1 MRTSSQIYTGIAVVT
16 YLITVGAISSVTAF
30 APPISTL
37 LQATNKMRYS
47 TMHDT
52 PKIIILASLLAKQEI
67 NIEDTND
74 DSDNNANVVSI
85 LRNKFDS
92 DSSSSSSSA
101 TTNSDIEN
109 NNKDNKNGIR

>member
-16 YLITVGAISSVTAF
+16 YLITVGAISSVTAV
-30 APPISTL
+30 APAISTL

-52 PKIIILASLLAKQEI
+52 PKIILLASLLAKQEI

-85 LRNKFDS
+85 LKNKFDS
-92 DSSSSSSSA
+92 DSSSSSA

-109 NNKDNKNGIR
+109 NNKDNKNGIK

>member
-37 LQATNKMRYS
+37 LQATNKVRYS

-52 PKIIILASLLAKQEI
+52 PKIILLASLLAKQEI

-85 LRNKFDS
+85 LKNKFDS
-92 DSSSSSSSA
+92 DSSSSSA

-109 NNKDNKNGIR
+109 NNKDNKNGIK